1 MIYSPELY
9 IHDLDK
15 KTFSAL
21 NKFPKLLK
29 LIESY
34 NANYSEKLFKVDLL
48 TNAIRLSEDQMPEVY
63 NQLPPICEKLGIPIP
78 ELYYVDDNRNMNAAT
93 FGTVNP
99 VMYVTSGL
107 VNRMPKELLSSVF
120 AHECGHIACKHTLY
134 HSIAA
139 QLINGIE
146 RSPLA
151 AIPAIRK
158 YLDPALVRA
167 LLFWDRCSELS
178 ADRAAVLCD
187 ENPEKTID
195 VLLRVHGY
203 NKNVNREE
211 FLKQALDLEQF
222 VKDSKSN
229 ALIEQMLIQ
238 GENHPR
244 LATRAY
250 ECYEWSKSERYR
262 GILDGTFTLASLQ
275 SNDNDIQEKKVV
287 EANVDVKSNN
297 NIDVNEINAKLSAVN
312 KELERYTCEA
322 DKADYALSIASGIIF
337 GAMDALL
344 IGETFVDKSDIALS
358 NKSVNNFI
366 QKYAESRGI
375 GHDRLKDAIAELEK
389 AFPVAQDN
397 SWSGLDIGVSA
408 KNHHLADLAH
418 HPTPMG
424 LASALI
430 VQFLRIGT
438 FVNKDG
444 EWHFKIVKTGWSDIK
459 EILIPAVI
467 TGLLNWLVSISERKL
482 EEEGVELPSGLKNLT
497 KLIAAS
503 PIIIEVVK
511 CADNWFG
518 HLVSDMG
525 GSKNTA
531 GNGMGI
537 PGIFVS
543 LLYEIASMPM
553 FKNTGMIQAV
563 NYIYQNNKI
572 DLRDEMSYVIAGSKQ
587 AIPVILNDL
596 YIRLT
601 YFITHLLLEID
612 TNGIGNI
619 RWNKVIPFRNRT
631 VDRMIMISSMTF
643 TIADTTDAAVHAAI
657 ESNGNWAIFAGRFVS
672 RFNYVGA
679 GKAALSIVKEVSN
692 ENKEC
697 QLIHEKMLLTHIK
710 TEQFINQY
718 QDYKKQLDQKLAE
731 YIAQDV
737 KTFIESF
744 NDINEGILKGDSDLV
759 ISGNVNIQKV
769 LGREPQF
776 TNQKEFDSLMDSD
789 EALKL

>member
-9 IHDLDK
+9 IHDLDR
-15 KTFSAL
+15 KTFNAL

-29 LIESY
+29 LVESY
-34 NANYSEKLFKVDLL
+34 NANFNEKVYKIKYLND
-48 TNAIRLSEDQMPEVY
+48 AIRLSEKQMPEVY
-63 NQLPPICEKLGIPIP
+63 NQLPPVCEKLGIPIP
-78 ELYYVDDNRNMNAAT
+78 ELYYVNDNKTMNAAT
-93 FGTVNP
+93 IGTVNP

-107 VNRMPKELLSSVF
+107 VNKMPKELLSSVF
-120 AHECGHIACKHTLY
+120 AHECGHIACKHSLY
-134 HSIAA
+134 HSIAGY
-139 QLINGIE
+139 LINGIE
-146 RSPLA
+146 NSPLA

-187 ENPEKTID
+187 ENHETTID

-238 GENHPR
+238 DDSHPR
-244 LATRAY
+244 LATRVY

-275 SNDNDIQEKKVV
+275 PNVTDKQEEKVV
-287 EANVDVKSNN
+287 EASVEVKTNN

-337 GAMDALL
+337 GAMDALI
-344 IGETFVDKSDIALS
+344 IGETFVDGGDIALS
-358 NKSVNNFI
+358 KKATNNFV
-366 QKYAESRGI
+366 QKYANIRGI
-375 GHDRLKDAIAELEK
+375 GRDRLKDAISELEK

-397 SWSGLDIGVSA
+397 TWSGLDIGVSA

-418 HPTPMG
+418 HPTPIG

-444 EWHFKIVKTGWSDIK
+444 EWHFKIVKTGWDDIK

-467 TGLLNWLVSISERKL
+467 TGILNWLVSISESKL
-482 EEEGVELPSGLKNLT
+482 EDNGEELPEGIKNLARI
-497 KLIAAS
+497 IASS
-503 PIIIEVVK
+503 PMIYEIVK

-518 HLVSDMG
+518 HLVSDMD
-525 GSKNTA
+525 GSGDTA
-531 GNGMGI
+531 GKGMGI
-537 PGIFVS
+537 PGVFIS
-543 LLYEIASMPM
+543 LLYEISSLPL
-553 FKNTGMIQAV
+553 FKNTGMNKAIDH
-563 NYIYQNNKI
+563 IYQNKG
-572 DLRDEMSYVIAGSKQ
+572 DLRKEVAYISAGSKQ

-619 RWNKVIPFRNRT
+619 HWNKVIPFRNRT

-679 GKAALSIVKEVSN
+679 GKAALSIVKEISN
-692 ENKEC
+692 EDKEC

-710 TEQFINQY
+710 TEQFIAEY
-718 QDYKKQLDQKLAE
+718 QEYKKKLDQKLAE
-731 YIAQDV
+731 FIAQDIQ
-737 KTFIESF
+737 TFIESF
-744 NDINEGILKGDSDLV
+744 DDINEGILKGNSDLV
-759 ISGNVNIQKV
+759 ISGNVNIQRV

-776 TNQKEFDSLMDSD
+776 TNQIEFDSLMDSD